1 MIENSFD
8 IPPHWQIA
16 KLGELCQVV
25 TGTTPSKLDKSNYGQ
40 CTPFFKPPHLHDNL
54 LYDTDEKLSLKGS
67 LIARVVPP
75 NTVLVTCIG
84 NLGRTGLLTKES
96 AFNQQLNAI
105 LENEYVTGKF
115 LFYQSQS
122 PKFRKQLEILAT
134 GTTVSI
140 VNKSN
145 FEKVTI
151 PLPPLPEQE
160 AIVAKIEELFSELEK
175 GKQLL
180 LTAQEQLKVYR
191 QSLLKWA
198 FEGKLT
204 NNNLPDGQLP
214 NGWKWVKLE
223 EIASV
228 GTGATPLKG
237 KKIYYENGKIPWI
250 TSGSLNNEF
259 VKEAFEHVT
268 EIALKET
275 NLTIYPKH
283 TLLLAMYGEGKTR
296 GKCSELLIEATT
308 NQAIAAIHFKHH
320 DRKVKTYLKYFLLKN
335 YFDIRKLS
343 SGGVQPNLNLGVVKK
358 TLIPL
363 PPLTEQERIVEIL
376 ESKLSVCDSIEQ
388 TLKHGLQQVETLRQ
402 SILKK
407 AFEGKLVKT
416 FQET

>member
-1 MIENSFD
+1 MIENSRT
-8 IPPHWQIA
+8 IPPNWIIRKFEDLLDYIQPTKYIVETTEYSDNYKTPVLTA
-16 KLGELCQVV
+16 GKSFLLG
-25 TGTTPSKLDKSNYGQ
+25 Y
-40 CTPFFKPPHLHDNL
+40 
-54 LYDTDEKLSLKGS
+54 TDEKDGIFNSLPVIIFDDFTTASKYVNFPFKVKS
-67 LIARVVPP
+67 SAMKILKPKNSFTNIKFVFYYMQTLRIINDTHKRYWISVFSK
-75 NTVLVTCIG
+75 LV
-84 NLGRTGLLTKES
+84 
-96 AFNQQLNAI
+96 
-105 LENEYVTGKF
+105 
-115 LFYQSQS
+115 
-122 PKFRKQLEILAT
+122 
-134 GTTVSI
+134 
-140 VNKSN
+140 
-145 FEKVTI
+145 I